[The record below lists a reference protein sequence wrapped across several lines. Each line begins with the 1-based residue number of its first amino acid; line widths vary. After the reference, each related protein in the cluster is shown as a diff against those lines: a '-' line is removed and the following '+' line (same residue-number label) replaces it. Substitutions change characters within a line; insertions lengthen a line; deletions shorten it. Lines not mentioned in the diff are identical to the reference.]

1 MLTVRLNP
9 DQEKQLDRVSKTA
22 HQSKSEVVKAAL
34 DLYFKTLQTE
44 APNAYEAGKTLFGR
58 HRSGQ
63 TDRSAHY
70 KQQLKEKL
78 RAKNAH

>member
-1 MLTVRLNP
+1 MLTVRLSPN
-9 DQEKQLDRVSKTA
+9 QEKQLDRASKTA

-34 DLYFKTLQTE
+34 DLYFKTLQSE
-44 APNAYEAGKTLFGR
+44 ESSAYEAGKTLFGR

-63 TDRSAHY
+63 TDRSARY
-70 KQQLKEKL
+70 KQQIKEKL